1 MAISSSAALI
11 TGGAQRIGAAI
22 ALALARKGFDI
33 ALHYRTSRDAAT
45 TVADEIE
52 RIGRRCHLVRCD
64 LSVDKDTATLIER
77 ADQLLPRLN
86 LLVNNASVFE
96 QASLADTES
105 TDFDRHFN
113 VNLKAPFIL
122 MRDFSRAGRT
132 GHIINMLDTRIAKSD
147 GSHMAYTLSKKALFE
162 LTKMAAKEL
171 GPAIRVNGVS
181 PGLILPPRD
190 QGEEYLR
197 EKSTRI
203 PLQRPGDTG
212 GLISA
217 ILFLIDNP
225 FVTGECI
232 FVDGGEH
239 L

>member
-1 MAISSSAALI
+1 M
-11 TGGAQRIGAAI
+11 GAAI

-33 ALHYRTSRDAAT
+33 ALHYRTSHDAAAA
-45 TVADEIE
+45 VAGEIE
-52 RIGRRCHLVRCD
+52 GLGRRSHLLHCD
-64 LSVDKDTATLIER
+64 LNDDKDTATLIDR
-77 ADQLLPRLN
+77 ADRLLPELN

-96 QASLADTES
+96 QARLSDTEP
-105 TDFDRHFN
+105 DCFDRHFN
-113 VNLKAPFIL
+113 VNFKTPFFL
-122 MRDFSRAGRT
+122 ARDFSRTGRT

-162 LTKMAAKEL
+162 FTKMAAKEL

-181 PGLILPPRD
+181 PGLILPPPGKGD
-190 QGEEYLR
+190 SYLR
-197 EKSTRI
+197 DKSSLI
-203 PLQRPGDTG
+203 PLKRAGDMTN
-212 GLISA
+212 LIAA

-232 FVDGGEH
+232 FIDGGEH